1 MLRMTGRLRITP
13 GGPQLT
19 TGLSSVWQP
28 ASGNLHQV
36 GRDRELL
43 VTCCGGKITLQME
56 LVTIASYSIGNVTA
70 VYVFPLL
77 HL

>member
-28 ASGNLHQV
+28 ASGNLHRV
-36 GRDRELL
+36 GRDRERLL
-43 VTCCGGKITLQME
+43 TRSVGKITLQ
-56 LVTIASYSIGNVTA
+56 LQVT
-70 VYVFPLL
+70 LL
-77 HL
+77 KV

>member
-28 ASGNLHQV
+28 ASGNLHMV
-36 GRDRELL
+36 GRHRELL
-43 VTCCGGKITLQME
+43 VSHSGGRITLQME
-56 LVTIASYSIGNVTA
+56 LVTIVSESIENVTA
-70 VYVFPLL
+70 VYVFPVL
-77 HL
+77 